1 MKTPKAS
8 GALRWA
14 PDPMPRY
21 ARIAHP
27 TPLRYCRQ
35 DRADPSWAPPLTKS
49 WIRYWIQIYISSFLL
64 TSLTHLRR
72 ITIIKGEMDHL

>member
-21 ARIAHP
+21 ACFTHP
-27 TPLRYCRQ
+27 TPLHYIGKIGR
-35 DRADPSWAPPLTKS
+35 APPGVPPFH
-49 WIRYWIQIYISSFLL
+49 QILGPLL
-64 TSLTHLRR
+64 KMCKTDSGGLLVSR
-72 ITIIKGEMDHL
+72 ILLNN

>member
-21 ARIAHP
+21 ARLACP
-27 TPLRYCRQ
+27 TPLRYIGKIGRT
-35 DRADPSWAPPLTKS
+35 RAGAAPRPNPGSATES
-49 WIRYWIQIYISSFLL
+49 
-64 TSLTHLRR
+64 
-72 ITIIKGEMDHL
+72 